1 MTDHLKQANI
11 LVIDDFQGMRTM
23 LRDLVRS
30 MGVTKVETAANGKDA
45 LALLRT
51 NSYDIVLCDYNLGT
65 GQNGQQLL
73 EEARLSGY
81 IGVSTIWVI
90 VTAEKTTDMVMGA
103 AEVKP
108 DDYLLKPINQALLE
122 KRLGKLIPRKIA
134 LSGIET
140 AIKAQDYLA
149 AIAQCD
155 QQLKNQ
161 PLNPH
166 EILRIKSE
174 LLLTVGNYEAAKEL
188 FESVL
193 ADRSVPWAKTG
204 LGKILFHTEA
214 YASAKEIFQQVLEEN
229 RMYMEASDWLAKTL
243 AALGEVEQAE
253 QVLLDAVK
261 LSPNSAVRQK
271 FLADTAYKNGSL
283 DVAQAAFEKAIKV
296 NEFSSRK
303 NPAVY
308 AGLAK
313 VFSDKDSPQEAL
325 KILDRSKKEFK
336 DNPEAALQTAAA
348 ESAVYNKLGQA
359 EKAEAAMAGAEQ
371 LLEKLAGKV
380 SYEVA
385 MEMANALFKLG
396 KKDQACD
403 LLRNVVKNNHENT
416 EISGQVEAL
425 FESEQLGEE
434 GRSLVRESRQ
444 EVVDINNQGVM
455 LAKSGEFQEGAKLL
469 RQALE
474 NLPTNEVILMN
485 LCGLLIG
492 LMSKEGKNDALATEA
507 RELLDRVRELNPAN
521 KKCHDYASVLAH
533 IMSAR

>member
-1 MTDHLKQANI
+1 
-11 LVIDDFQGMRTM
+11 
-23 LRDLVRS
+23 
-30 MGVTKVETAANGKDA
+30 
-45 LALLRT
+45 
-51 NSYDIVLCDYNLGT
+51 
-65 GQNGQQLL
+65 
-73 EEARLSGY
+73 
-81 IGVSTIWVI
+81 
-90 VTAEKTTDMVMGA
+90 
-103 AEVKP
+103 
-108 DDYLLKPINQALLE
+108 
-122 KRLGKLIPRKIA
+122 
-134 LSGIET
+134 
-140 AIKAQDYLA
+140 
-149 AIAQCD
+149 
-155 QQLKNQ
+155 
-161 PLNPH
+161 
-166 EILRIKSE
+166 
-174 LLLTVGNYEAAKEL
+174 
-188 FESVL
+188 
-193 ADRSVPWAKTG
+193 
-204 LGKILFHTEA
+204 
-214 YASAKEIFQQVLEEN
+214 
-229 RMYMEASDWLAKTL
+229 MEASDWLAKTL
-243 AALGEVEQAE
+243 SALGEVEQAE

-507 RELLDRVRELNPAN
+507 RELLDRVRELNPDN

>member
-214 YASAKEIFQQVLEEN
+214 YASAKEIFQQVL
-229 RMYMEASDWLAKTL
+229 
-243 AALGEVEQAE
+243 
-253 QVLLDAVK
+253 
-261 LSPNSAVRQK
+261 
-271 FLADTAYKNGSL
+271 
-283 DVAQAAFEKAIKV
+283 
-296 NEFSSRK
+296 
-303 NPAVY
+303 
-308 AGLAK
+308 
-313 VFSDKDSPQEAL
+313 
-325 KILDRSKKEFK
+325 
-336 DNPEAALQTAAA
+336 
-348 ESAVYNKLGQA
+348 
-359 EKAEAAMAGAEQ
+359 
-371 LLEKLAGKV
+371 
-380 SYEVA
+380 
-385 MEMANALFKLG
+385 
-396 KKDQACD
+396 
-403 LLRNVVKNNHENT
+403 
-416 EISGQVEAL
+416 
-425 FESEQLGEE
+425 
-434 GRSLVRESRQ
+434 
-444 EVVDINNQGVM
+444 
-455 LAKSGEFQEGAKLL
+455 
-469 RQALE
+469 
-474 NLPTNEVILMN
+474 
-485 LCGLLIG
+485 
-492 LMSKEGKNDALATEA
+492 
-507 RELLDRVRELNPAN
+507 
-521 KKCHDYASVLAH
+521 
-533 IMSAR
+533 